1 MRWAGSYVLDSNQV
15 PTTPAEIAD
24 AAVALLKE
32 QGGGPL
38 ALARLGQLVAKRY
51 QISIR
56 AVLGSKPLSQVL
68 RDTYGDKLHIE
79 GDGPDIEVAL
89 STSPPTGTKRRYDAA
104 VFSAFSKPLA
114 QGARRWLRTS
124 PPFSFKDLPD
134 TSSDPDA
141 REVSASLI
149 VPDDSDRPQRIKKI
163 EESIALWAT
172 ANGVEHETLLRP
184 LRLGRDVQ
192 DTQEGNAGLAAIR
205 SLLAAIPP
213 AERKDF
219 NLSLDLLAKLIG
231 Q

>member
-1 MRWAGSYVLDSNQV
+1 
-15 PTTPAEIAD
+15 
-24 AAVALLKE
+24 
-32 QGGGPL
+32 
-38 ALARLGQLVAKRY
+38 
-51 QISIR
+51 
-56 AVLGSKPLSQVL
+56 
-68 RDTYGDKLHIE
+68 
-79 GDGPDIEVAL
+79 
-89 STSPPTGTKRRYDAA
+89 